1 MTTRRHPRSMLQA
14 WPHHYPHSITRHK
27 RPLSDRVADLLLAVL
42 IAGGI
47 VAITLHSLG
56 AL

>member
-1 MTTRRHPRSMLQA
+1 MTTRRHPRSLLEA

-27 RPLSDRVADLLLAVL
+27 RPLSARVADWMTACAVAGL
-42 IAGGI
+42 IVVGMLYG
-47 VAITLHSLG
+47 LG

>member
-1 MTTRRHPRSMLQA
+1 MTTRRYPRSLLEA

-27 RPLSDRVADLLLAVL
+27 RPLSERVADVMLAVGIAAGLVALLLA
-42 IAGGI
+42 GF
-47 VAITLHSLG
+47 G

>member
-1 MTTRRHPRSMLQA
+1 MTTRRYPRSLLQA
-14 WPHHYPHSITRHK
+14 WPHHYPHSIERHR
-27 RPLSDRVADLLLAVL
+27 RPLSDRVADVLLAVL
-42 IAGGI
+42 IAVGI